1 MKKIFNNKF
10 FLIGTTLLA
19 GIMIG
24 LLFRSS
30 NHQHIESSANQD
42 ISKSQTWTCSM
53 HPQIRQPEPGSCP
66 ICGMDLIPLSEEQNE
81 GIDPDAIKMSET
93 AMKLANIQTI
103 KVGSATSEGELRLTG
118 KVTADEQR
126 IHSQTSHI
134 PGRIEKLTVD
144 FTGQY
149 VQKGQT
155 IAQVYSP
162 ELVTAQEELFEAFD
176 MKDSNPDIYEAAR
189 RKLENWKLS
198 NSQIDAII
206 EADKPQINFP
216 IKANYSGYVTEKKVN
231 DGDHVMLGQTLYE
244 LADLSTIWVMFDV
257 FEKQLPFV
265 QKGSSIKFT
274 TNSGQTYEETIDY
287 IDPVIDPK
295 TRAAKARVAVSNTD
309 QKLKPEMFVTGTIQ
323 SNSATKEQLT
333 IPKSAVLWTGKRSV
347 VYIKMNND
355 QGTYFMLREVEL
367 GNALGDSYQIVSGLE
382 SGEEIAVQGAFSID
396 AAAQLAGKNSMMNQ
410 PEESASH
417 SMKINE
423 SEITYEAPVAFQD
436 QIKAIFLSYLK
447 VKDALVE
454 SKTSVAQKAGVEL
467 QKELDKVQMEL
478 LKGEAHMEW
487 MKDLKVLNHSID
499 MITES
504 NDLETKRE
512 ALSPLSDQLYQTIKK
527 FQVSTKGFRQYC
539 PMAFDNQG
547 AFWLSDSEEILNPY
561 FGDAMLTC
569 GNVEEEL

>member
-189 RKLENWKLS
+189 RKL
-198 NSQIDAII
+198 
-206 EADKPQINFP
+206 
-216 IKANYSGYVTEKKVN
+216 
-231 DGDHVMLGQTLYE
+231 
-244 LADLSTIWVMFDV
+244 
-257 FEKQLPFV
+257 
-265 QKGSSIKFT
+265 
-274 TNSGQTYEETIDY
+274 
-287 IDPVIDPK
+287 
-295 TRAAKARVAVSNTD
+295 
-309 QKLKPEMFVTGTIQ
+309 
-323 SNSATKEQLT
+323 
-333 IPKSAVLWTGKRSV
+333 
-347 VYIKMNND
+347 
-355 QGTYFMLREVEL
+355 
-367 GNALGDSYQIVSGLE
+367 
-382 SGEEIAVQGAFSID
+382 
-396 AAAQLAGKNSMMNQ
+396 
-410 PEESASH
+410 
-417 SMKINE
+417 
-423 SEITYEAPVAFQD
+423 
-436 QIKAIFLSYLK
+436 
-447 VKDALVE
+447 
-454 SKTSVAQKAGVEL
+454 
-467 QKELDKVQMEL
+467 
-478 LKGEAHMEW
+478 
-487 MKDLKVLNHSID
+487 
-499 MITES
+499 
-504 NDLETKRE
+504 
-512 ALSPLSDQLYQTIKK
+512 
-527 FQVSTKGFRQYC
+527 
-539 PMAFDNQG
+539 
-547 AFWLSDSEEILNPY
+547 
-561 FGDAMLTC
+561 
-569 GNVEEEL
+569 

>member
-1 MKKIFNNKF
+1 
-10 FLIGTTLLA
+10 
-19 GIMIG
+19 
-24 LLFRSS
+24 
-30 NHQHIESSANQD
+30 
-42 ISKSQTWTCSM
+42 
-53 HPQIRQPEPGSCP
+53 
-66 ICGMDLIPLSEEQNE
+66 
-81 GIDPDAIKMSET
+81 
-93 AMKLANIQTI
+93 
-103 KVGSATSEGELRLTG
+103 
-118 KVTADEQR
+118 
-126 IHSQTSHI
+126 
-134 PGRIEKLTVD
+134 
-144 FTGQY
+144 
-149 VQKGQT
+149 
-155 IAQVYSP
+155 QVYSP

>member
-1 MKKIFNNKF
+1 MKILKNKYIQ
-10 FLIGTTLLA
+10 LGLVLVVGITIGILVSNS
-19 GIMIG
+19 G
-24 LLFRSS
+24 SS
-30 NHQHIESSANQD
+30 NNLTTEHQHEEQ
-42 ISKSQTWTCSM
+42 SQTWTCSM
-53 HPQIRQPEPGSCP
+53 HPQIRQLEPGSCP
-66 ICGMDLIPLSEEQNE
+66 ICGMDLIPLAEEQNE

-176 MKDSNPDIYEAAR
+176 MKDSNPELYEAAR
-189 RKLENWKLS
+189 RKLANWKLS

-206 EADKPQINFP
+206 EAGKPQINFP

-265 QKGSSIKFT
+265 QKGNLIEFSTKA
-274 TNSGQTYEETIDY
+274 GQTYEGNIDY
-287 IDPVIDPK
+287 IDPVINPK
-295 TRAAKARVAVSNTD
+295 TRAAKARVTVSNTD
-309 QKLKPEMFVTGTIQ
+309 QKLKPEMFVTGTLQ

-367 GNALGDSYQIVSGLE
+367 SNALGDSYQIVSGLE

-423 SEITYEAPVAFQD
+423 SETAYEAPVAFQD
-436 QIKAIFLSYLK
+436 QIKAVFLSYLK